1 MYSRSSHLSRP
12 LIKGGVIRHH
22 CQTPYGLSFSALS
35 QLDRI
40 MMFLRLLSFCTCK
53 ASAPIKRKS
62 IIDVLIIFYVINNMI
77 FTITYQKIIGK

>member
-1 MYSRSSHLSRP
+1 
-12 LIKGGVIRHH
+12 
-22 CQTPYGLSFSALS
+22 
-35 QLDRI
+35 